1 MSTRSLVTPLSGF
14 GHPPTEAQVVVKS
27 LNLRDRLARAGVVAG
42 AGLAVALIALPIPL
56 VHLFLVPAA
65 LLLGIIFAAVRLRH
79 REIFASA
86 EGTCP
91 VCGTRQRLGLAGKVY
106 RLPRRVF
113 CSHCR
118 KELDLGRDTASH
130 ATA

>member
-1 MSTRSLVTPLSGF
+1 MRRYLYGSPYNTKILTMSTRSLVTPLSGF
-14 GHPPTEAQVVVKS
+14 GHPSTEAQVVVEK
-27 LNLRDRLARAGVVAG
+27 LNLRARLGRAAVVAG

-65 LLLGIIFAAVRLRH
+65 LLLGLIFATVRLRH

-91 VCGTRQRLGLAGKVY
+91 IC
-106 RLPRRVF
+106 
-113 CSHCR
+113 
-118 KELDLGRDTASH
+118 
-130 ATA
+130 